1 MLLQKYLQIIIKRF
15 IITSLIIFGNSISG
29 GVGAV
34 LSPIFVKDGLSE
46 EEGKEKIINYIMI
59 QAAMISGVM
68 ILNLIFFRGSPQ
80 SK

>member
-1 MLLQKYLQIIIKRF
+1 MLQQKYLHIIIKRF
-15 IITSLIIFGNSISG
+15 IVTSLIIFGNSISG

-46 EEGKEKIINYIMI
+46 EEGKKKIINYIMI
-59 QAAMISGVM
+59 QAAIISGVM